1 MKKTNNQIN
10 YIYYF
15 LYLGCFAFFLFAAYN
30 TVTNPQNLYWDVDTE
45 ELRNYIIVVTVC
57 LIVTLLILQPVFEKF
72 KLSPYILFALLIY
85 LQFIA
90 LEKLPVEY
98 YNNAWDMNVVY
109 SAAKDFVAAGQFNSE
124 VFYDYF
130 LWFPNNNALYNLLVC
145 IMKFFK
151 AVGIQ
156 NFEAALNVV
165 NTVFIDIAVICIYKS
180 AYLTKGRAFACN
192 ALSLCLI
199 TCPFVVFSVVMYT
212 DTVAMMFVSLGMYY
226 YFKIL
231 MSKGNKWLNVIA
243 FSLAVA
249 IGSQFKVTVMILL
262 IGAVID
268 LLLKN
273 KKIKNIFA
281 TIAVVMLATLLLYFP
296 MKQAND
302 YSLFLPTYDYNY
314 SIPYTHWVMMGLN
327 GLGNYCDEDYQ
338 EITLKYPDKASRK
351 QANIIEIKNRIE
363 EKGA

>member
-151 AVGIQ
+151 AVGI
-156 NFEAALNVV
+156 
-165 NTVFIDIAVICIYKS
+165 
-180 AYLTKGRAFACN
+180 
-192 ALSLCLI
+192 
-199 TCPFVVFSVVMYT
+199 
-212 DTVAMMFVSLGMYY
+212 
-226 YFKIL
+226 
-231 MSKGNKWLNVIA
+231 
-243 FSLAVA
+243 
-249 IGSQFKVTVMILL
+249 
-262 IGAVID
+262 
-268 LLLKN
+268 
-273 KKIKNIFA
+273 
-281 TIAVVMLATLLLYFP
+281 
-296 MKQAND
+296 
-302 YSLFLPTYDYNY
+302 
-314 SIPYTHWVMMGLN
+314 
-327 GLGNYCDEDYQ
+327 
-338 EITLKYPDKASRK
+338 
-351 QANIIEIKNRIE
+351 
-363 EKGA
+363 